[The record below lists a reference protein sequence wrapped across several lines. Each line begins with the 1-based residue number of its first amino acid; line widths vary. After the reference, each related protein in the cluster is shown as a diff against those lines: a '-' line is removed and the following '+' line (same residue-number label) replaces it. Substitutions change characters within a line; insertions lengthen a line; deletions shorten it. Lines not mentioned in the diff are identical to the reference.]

1 MFFGIVLVILGALL
15 LLKEFGIIHWTF
27 WGYFWPILI
36 IALGTRMIIG
46 DKKQSDVK
54 S

>member
-1 MFFGIVLVILGALL
+1 MFSGIVLVILGVLL

-27 WGYFWPILI
+27 WGYFWPVLI
-36 IALGTRMIIG
+36 IALGIRMIMS
-46 DKKQSDVK
+46 DKKRNDIK